1 MLFEYAVF
9 GISGSKFVVFR
20 LKTGGNTH
28 CFRRFTFITSYVR
41 TITAKSRCKIVM
53 HGHPKVEL
61 SNIFHLK
68 QFHGTSGPSK
78 SINVPYQGVKYT
90 FFYYLCQ
97 ILNPQLG
104 VLMTCIIMLLCIKTD
119 GHIAHDDYNHNQG
132 TSCTPGPRNM
142 PNQGGKIHHNRH
154 FCNIL
159 ASALLQL
166 CYLIRT
172 NFRADKFSRTSSAR
186 K

>member
-1 MLFEYAVF
+1 MLGKCEYTVL

-28 CFRRFTFITSYVR
+28 CFRRFAFITSYVR

-68 QFHGTSGPSK
+68 QYHGTSGPSK

-90 FFYYLCQ
+90 FSYHLCQ
-97 ILNPQLG
+97 IHNPQLG
-104 VLMTCIIMLLCIKTD
+104 VLMTFIIMLKKLTD
-119 GHIAHDDYNHNQG
+119 
-132 TSCTPGPRNM
+132 TSQMIIIIIIEVLPVPQDHETC
-142 PNQGGKIHHNRH
+142 Q
-154 FCNIL
+154 
-159 ASALLQL
+159 
-166 CYLIRT
+166 IRG
-172 NFRADKFSRTSSAR
+172 
-186 K
+186 

>member
-1 MLFEYAVF
+1 MLGKCEYTVL

-78 SINVPYQGVKYT
+78 SINIPYQGVKYT

-104 VLMTCIIMLLCIKTD
+104 VLMRCMIMLKKLMDTQHMIIMIIIEILPVSQDPKTCQ
-119 GHIAHDDYNHNQG
+119 II
-132 TSCTPGPRNM
+132 C
-142 PNQGGKIHHNRH
+142 
-154 FCNIL
+154 
-159 ASALLQL
+159 
-166 CYLIRT
+166 
-172 NFRADKFSRTSSAR
+172 
-186 K
+186 